1 MKIKH
6 YCRNKINTVIETIV
20 PFLLSALGKHILT
33 SKNHY
38 QQLMNFTSIWHEVLF
53 PYKVFLGGCHSSR
66 IKDHCIHFLSCLFSL
81 SDEKW
86 C

>member
-38 QQLMNFTSIWHEVLF
+38 QQLMNFTSLWHEVLF
-53 PYKVFLGGCHSSR
+53 PYRVFLGGVSFIENKRSLYP
-66 IKDHCIHFLSCLFSL
+66 FLEFSVL
-81 SDEKW
+81 SI
-86 C
+86 

>member
-33 SKNHY
+33 STNHY
-38 QQLMNFTSIWHEVLF
+38 QLLMNFNSLWHEVLF
-53 PYKVFLGGCHSSR
+53 PYRVFFSFIENKRSLYL
-66 IKDHCIHFLSCLFSL
+66 FLEL
-81 SDEKW
+81 SVLSI
-86 C
+86 

>member
-6 YCRNKINTVIETIV
+6 YCRTKINTVIETIV

-38 QQLMNFTSIWHEVLF
+38 QQLMNFTSLWHEVLF
-53 PYKVFLGGCHSSR
+53 PYRVFFGGVSFIENKRSLYP
-66 IKDHCIHFLSCLFSL
+66 FLEL
-81 SDEKW
+81 SVLSIR
-86 C
+86 